1 MQLPNPRPVPQ
12 TDAIGLQ
19 GHMGRG
25 GRWRRAHWRPKGL
38 AVTSREGPGLQVAR
52 CANRRRL
59 GCLGLALWLVSLT
72 PPLLGAPG
80 LAAPQGQ
87 IPADRP
93 GKPPI
98 RPSESLRQGSLAV
111 DTAGL
116 ERSWQELDQQLRDL
130 DGLIPSEPGV
140 NAVDP
145 KALPALPPLLLEANG
160 SASAPLNP
168 AQVVPAAPLSL
179 PTPTALRAG
188 SPQSLT
194 LEQALAIAFANS
206 ATLQA
211 QREQVA
217 ASLAQLRASL
227 GQYWPTISAVA
238 NGSSGQSGSSFYAPV
253 GNTQLGFG
261 ANFATPLGAFAVPNG
276 GGAYLNSYSNS
287 GSASLQLGYALVDF
301 ARKPAE
307 QAARAQL
314 GGARTSYASQLRSL
328 QLQVSEAYFQ
338 LQQADQTVRINQAT
352 LANDL
357 VILAESLDLQKA
369 GLVPRLNGLR
379 RNAISASDQET
390 LIQSLADRA
399 VARRQLAVLLN
410 LPPQITPAA
419 RDPIRPLARWPLNLE
434 QSLLAAY
441 RGNPELET
449 ILATRDALLRQR
461 DATAAGL
468 LPRLSLF
475 AAGGLSASSTSS
487 FDIGVSGGGCCGATV
502 IPMLNQNGYDW
513 SVGLTVQWLLFD
525 GGSTANQAEAL
536 ARRAAASGQ
545 TYAAQR
551 NAIRLRLETAFFN
564 HEASLAKLAAAR
576 RGVTAALEAFRD
588 VKLRYQSG
596 LSSEVDLSDTQRQ
609 LVTSLL
615 QRLNAA
621 VGVNISYARLLR
633 ELLPMPQDPTL
644 PIQPRLTLDGL
655 LPLPGS
661 PGSAVHS
668 GQP

>member
-1 MQLPNPRPVPQ
+1 M
-12 TDAIGLQ
+12 
-19 GHMGRG
+19 
-25 GRWRRAHWRPKGL
+25 
-38 AVTSREGPGLQVAR
+38 
-52 CANRRRL
+52 
-59 GCLGLALWLVSLT
+59 
-72 PPLLGAPG
+72 
-80 LAAPQGQ
+80 LAAFPSPPAWAQVQPGSMGPLQRLPQAQTQPLPRTVAQVGQ
-87 IPADRP
+87 A
-93 GKPPI
+93 GT
-98 RPSESLRQGSLAV
+98 GA

-116 ERSWQELDQQLRDL
+116 ERSWQELDQQLRAL
-130 DGLIPSEPGV
+130 DGLIPAEPGV
-140 NAVDP
+140 KAIDPRVLPPVPQLLLDANAPASVQLNP
-145 KALPALPPLLLEANG
+145 AKALPA
-160 SASAPLNP
+160 APLGLP
-168 AQVVPAAPLSL
+168 GPSSL
-179 PTPTALRAG
+179 QAG
-188 SPQSLT
+188 PVQSLT

-217 ASLAQLRASL
+217 AFTAQLRATQGL
-227 GQYWPTISAVA
+227 YWPTLSAVVS
-238 NGSSGQSGSSFYAPV
+238 GSSGQSSSSLYAPV
-253 GNTQLGFG
+253 GNTGLGFG
-261 ANFATPLGAFAVPNG
+261 PNFAMPSGAFAVPTG
-276 GGAYLNSYSNS
+276 GGAYLNTYST
-287 GSASLQLGYALVDF
+287 SAGAGLQLNYALLDF
-301 ARKPAE
+301 ARNPVV

-314 GGARTSYASQLRSL
+314 GAARTTYASQLRSL

-357 VILAESLDLQKA
+357 VILAESLDLQRA

-379 RNAISASDQET
+379 RNAISASDQQT

-449 ILATRDALLRQR
+449 ILATREALLRQR

-468 LPRLSLF
+468 LPKLSLF
-475 AAGGLSASSTSS
+475 AGGGLSGSSTST
-487 FDIGVSGGGCCGATV
+487 FDITASGGGCCGATV
-502 IPMLNQNGYDW
+502 IPMLNQSGYDW
-513 SVGLTVQWLLFD
+513 SLGLTLQWLLFD

-536 ARRAAASGQ
+536 ARQAAASSQ
-545 TYAAQR
+545 TYAAER

-576 RGVTAALEAFRD
+576 LGVTASLEAFRD

-615 QRLNAA
+615 QRLNAT
-621 VGVNISYARLLR
+621 VGVNVTYARLLR
-633 ELLPMPQDPTL
+633 ELLPMPRDPAL
-644 PIQPRLTLDGL
+644 PVQPRLSLDG
-655 LPLPGS
+655 S
-661 PGSAVHS
+661 TAF
-668 GQP
+668 

>member
-1 MQLPNPRPVPQ
+1 M
-12 TDAIGLQ
+12 GLG
-19 GHMGRG
+19 GHGCRSHGRQFG
-25 GRWRRAHWRPKGL
+25 QA
-38 AVTSREGPGLQVAR
+38 
-52 CANRRRL
+52 
-59 GCLGLALWLVSLT
+59 
-72 PPLLGAPG
+72 GAPPAAAFTVRPSCIPG
-80 LAAPQGQ
+80 RLFGQACSFGWLAMLAAFPSPPAWAQVQPGSMGPLQRLPQAQSQPLPRTVAQVGQ
-87 IPADRP
+87 A
-93 GKPPI
+93 GT
-98 RPSESLRQGSLAV
+98 GA

-116 ERSWQELDQQLRDL
+116 ERSWQELDQQLRAL
-130 DGLIPSEPGV
+130 DGLIPAEPGV
-140 NAVDP
+140 KAIDPRALSPVPQLLLDANAPASVQLNP
-145 KALPALPPLLLEANG
+145 AKALPA
-160 SASAPLNP
+160 APLGLP
-168 AQVVPAAPLSL
+168 GPSSL
-179 PTPTALRAG
+179 QAG
-188 SPQSLT
+188 PVQSLT

-217 ASLAQLRASL
+217 AFTAQLRATQGL
-227 GQYWPTISAVA
+227 YWPTLSAVVS
-238 NGSSGQSGSSFYAPV
+238 GSSGQSSSSLYAPV
-253 GNTQLGFG
+253 GNTGLGFG
-261 ANFATPLGAFAVPNG
+261 PNFAMPSGAFAVPT
-276 GGAYLNSYSNS
+276 GGAGYLNTYST
-287 GSASLQLGYALVDF
+287 SAGAGLQLNYALLDF
-301 ARKPAE
+301 ARNPVV

-314 GGARTSYASQLRSL
+314 GAARTTYASQLRSL

-357 VILAESLDLQKA
+357 VILAESLDLQRA

-379 RNAISASDQET
+379 RNAISASDQQT

-449 ILATRDALLRQR
+449 ILATREALLRQR

-468 LPRLSLF
+468 LPKLSLF
-475 AAGGLSASSTSS
+475 AGGGLSGSSTST
-487 FDIGVSGGGCCGATV
+487 FDISTSGGGCCGATV
-502 IPMLNQNGYDW
+502 IPMLNQSGYDW
-513 SVGLTVQWLLFD
+513 SLGLTLQWLLFD

-536 ARRAAASGQ
+536 ARQAAASSQ
-545 TYAAQR
+545 TYAAER

-576 RGVTAALEAFRD
+576 LGVTASLEAFRD

-615 QRLNAA
+615 QRLNAT
-621 VGVNISYARLLR
+621 VGVNVTYARLLR
-633 ELLPMPQDPTL
+633 ELLPMPRDPAL
-644 PIQPRLTLDGL
+644 PVQPRLSLDG
-655 LPLPGS
+655 S
-661 PGSAVHS
+661 TAF
-668 GQP
+668 

>member
-1 MQLPNPRPVPQ
+1 
-12 TDAIGLQ
+12 
-19 GHMGRG
+19 MG
-25 GRWRRAHWRPKGL
+25 
-38 AVTSREGPGLQVAR
+38 
-52 CANRRRL
+52 L
-59 GCLGLALWLVSLT
+59 GCRSHGRQFGQAGAQPASACSLRAS
-72 PPLLGAPG
+72 PIPGRLLGQACSFG
-80 LAAPQGQ
+80 WLAMLAAFPSPPAWAQVQPGSMGPLQRLPQAQTQPLPRTVAQVGQ
-87 IPADRP
+87 A
-93 GKPPI
+93 GT
-98 RPSESLRQGSLAV
+98 GA

-116 ERSWQELDQQLRDL
+116 ERSWQELDQQLRAL
-130 DGLIPSEPGV
+130 DGLIPAEPGV
-140 NAVDP
+140 KAIDPRVLPPVPQLLLDANAPASVQLNP
-145 KALPALPPLLLEANG
+145 AKALPA
-160 SASAPLNP
+160 APLGLP
-168 AQVVPAAPLSL
+168 GPSSL
-179 PTPTALRAG
+179 QAG
-188 SPQSLT
+188 PVQSLT

-217 ASLAQLRASL
+217 AFTAQLRATQGL
-227 GQYWPTISAVA
+227 YWPTLSAVVS
-238 NGSSGQSGSSFYAPV
+238 GSSGQSSSSLYAPV
-253 GNTQLGFG
+253 GNTGLGFG
-261 ANFATPLGAFAVPNG
+261 PNFAMPSGAFAVPTG
-276 GGAYLNSYSNS
+276 GGAYLNTYST
-287 GSASLQLGYALVDF
+287 SAGAGLQLNYALLDF
-301 ARKPAE
+301 ARNPVV

-314 GGARTSYASQLRSL
+314 GAARTTYASQLRSL

-357 VILAESLDLQKA
+357 VILAESLDLQRA

-379 RNAISASDQET
+379 RNAISASDQQT

-449 ILATRDALLRQR
+449 ILATREALLRQR

-468 LPRLSLF
+468 LPKLSLF
-475 AAGGLSASSTSS
+475 AGGGLSGSSTST
-487 FDIGVSGGGCCGATV
+487 FDISTSGGGCCGATV
-502 IPMLNQNGYDW
+502 IPMLNQSGYDW
-513 SVGLTVQWLLFD
+513 SLGLTLQWLLFD

-536 ARRAAASGQ
+536 ARQAAASSQ
-545 TYAAQR
+545 TYAAER

-576 RGVTAALEAFRD
+576 LGVTASLEAFRD

-615 QRLNAA
+615 QRLNAT
-621 VGVNISYARLLR
+621 VGVNVTYARLLR
-633 ELLPMPQDPTL
+633 ELLPMPRDPAL
-644 PIQPRLTLDGL
+644 PVQPRLSLDG
-655 LPLPGS
+655 S
-661 PGSAVHS
+661 TAF
-668 GQP
+668 